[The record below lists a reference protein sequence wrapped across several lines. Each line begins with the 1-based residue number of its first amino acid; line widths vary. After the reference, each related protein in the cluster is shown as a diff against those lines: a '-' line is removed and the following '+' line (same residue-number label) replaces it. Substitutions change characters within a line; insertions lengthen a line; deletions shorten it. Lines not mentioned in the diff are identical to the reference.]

1 MSGCGKIG
9 RPLSRLKKRGEI
21 MKKILFFVLISSG
34 SALYAYGPYGYGCNW
49 NFFPYGGFIMWIIFF
64 AIFAVLLYLLYTLVK
79 NKGLIS
85 SATADE
91 PLSILKRRL
100 ASGEITE
107 EEYERLKSKI
117 NG

>member
-1 MSGCGKIG
+1 
-9 RPLSRLKKRGEI
+9 
-21 MKKILFFVLISSG
+21 
-34 SALYAYGPYGYGCNW
+34 
-49 NFFPYGGFIMWIIFF
+49 MWIIFF